1 MVSVD
6 SLFGNYLKS
15 GDFPKEQEVEVQ
27 SVSVEQFGREDDS
40 ERKAVVFFRGLE
52 KGLVLNKINA
62 ETLRDIAGTPELDDW
77 GGVKLIIF
85 TDPNV
90 QFSGKRVGGLRLKPL
105 PEVVK
110 KKGV

>member
-15 GDFPKEQEVEVQ
+15 GDFQEEQQVEIQ
-27 SVSVEQFGREDDS
+27 AVSVEQFGREDDS
-40 ERKAVVFFRGLE
+40 ERKAIVFFRGLQ

-62 ETLRDIAGTPELDDW
+62 ETLKEIAGTPELDDW
-77 GGVKLIIF
+77 MGVKCIIY

-90 QFSGKRVGGLRLKPL
+90 QFSGKRVGGLRIKPL
-105 PEVVK
+105 PKGKEK
-110 KKGV
+110 KA